1 MEDRVLVGTNSTAPS
16 REHRGQVT
24 SHGLLQ
30 WPLTSSDP
38 NGLLSG
44 ESEKSKRF
52 HPRNVRTFY
61 PQILR
66 KSQFFE
72 VRYYLFPYRN
82 RGWLA
87 TLAVAFDVAIEE
99 RIERWDNYLLRNRLR
114 FDRASKGAWHRI
126 QGQSGRVSLAFGGLA
141 KVPGTGLRANPAEFR

>member
-1 MEDRVLVGTNSTAPS
+1 MEDRALVGTNSTAPS

-24 SHGLLQ
+24 SQGLLQ

-66 KSQFFE
+66 KSH
-72 VRYYLFPYRN
+72 LFRVFGVFRGCRSLQSVN
-82 RGWLA
+82 RPTNSA
-87 TLAVAFDVAIEE
+87 DE
-99 RIERWDNYLLRNRLR
+99 
-114 FDRASKGAWHRI
+114 
-126 QGQSGRVSLAFGGLA
+126 
-141 KVPGTGLRANPAEFR
+141 AE